1 MGSFLQEE
9 DQGWG
14 QILQAGILPGKM
26 LGQGNQTG
34 ARGGW
39 VNHQAREIQCSE
51 EETKEGRRLCSECHR
66 DLQRPKPDLLSEPLR
81 RRRHQDLWPYG

>member
-14 QILQAGILPGKM
+14 EILQAGILPGKM

-39 VNHQAREIQCSE
+39 GVNHQVREIQCLE
-51 EETKEGRRLCSECHR
+51 EESKEGRGDKNAKKVLMTPVGS
-66 DLQRPKPDLLSEPLR
+66 P
-81 RRRHQDLWPYG
+81 

>member
-51 EETKEGRRLCSECHR
+51 EETKEGRRDKNAKKVLM
-66 DLQRPKPDLLSEPLR
+66 KPMGSP
-81 RRRHQDLWPYG
+81 